1 MATTQNTYTGN
12 GSTVLYSFTFP
23 YLATTDIKVSVNGTN
38 TTAYSLANATTIQFT
53 AAPANGAA
61 IRIFRTTDDAQTKA
75 TFFPGSSIRAQS
87 LNENFTQN
95 LYVTQEAN
103 NVASSATTVS
113 NSALA
118 ASAAATSTANTSL
131 SNSTAAVTTAN
142 TASTNAAAAVSTS
155 NAASTSASTAL
166 SNSTTALSTANTALS
181 TANSSATQSAT
192 ALTNSATALS
202 QSNTAL
208 TQSSTAVAASNS
220 AVSVANTAST
230 NATTAVTTA
239 NSASSTASSANSK
252 ADQAISAVS
261 NSINYTLVSN
271 VAAIPASPTNNTAVE
286 IFNSTG
292 IESFTPLSGK
302 PAGFVGSSQLSVR
315 MIYATAGST
324 WNWVQYF
331 PNDPETRYLK
341 VGGGTLTGPLTL
353 AGAPTSNLHPA
364 TKAYV
369 DGYVSSITSTYA
381 PLANSNLTGLTS
393 ANSVG
398 IATWLRFSDA
408 DASNYVSLQAP
419 AVVTSNLTLTLP
431 ATSGTNGQFL
441 KTDGSGNLSFATV
454 DIPVVDTAYVETP
467 QTITVN
473 KVIAANTNAAL
484 VGPTVTVGTGVTIT
498 ISTGS
503 SLKFL

>member
-1 MATTQNTYTGN
+1 MN
-12 GSTVLYSFTFP
+12 
-23 YLATTDIKVSVNGTN
+23 
-38 TTAYSLANATTIQFT
+38 
-53 AAPANGAA
+53 AAPAAGVKVSIYRDTNSDQMNSE
-61 IRIFRTTDDAQTKA
+61 FY
-75 TFFPGSSIRAQS
+75 PGSAIRAQD
-87 LNENFTQN
+87 LNDNYNQV
-95 LYVTQEAN
+95 LYVVQENETLADETDDKSDLAISTATGAVN
-103 NVASSATTVS
+103 TANVALSQSSA
-113 NSALA
+113 
-118 ASAAATSTANTSL
+118 
-131 SNSTAAVTTAN
+131 AVNTAN
-142 TASTNAAAAVSTS
+142 TASANATAAVATS
-155 NAASTSASTAL
+155 NAASSASSSAL
-166 SNSTTALSTANTALS
+166 SNSSTALSTANTALS

-192 ALTNSATALS
+192 ALSQSTTALS
-202 QSNTAL
+202 QSTTAL
-208 TQSSTAVAASNS
+208 SQSSTAVASSSA
-220 AVSVANTAST
+220 AVSTANTAST
-230 NATTAVTTA
+230 NASSAVSTAG
-239 NSASSTASSANSK
+239 TASSNASTALSTANTANNK

-271 VAAIPASPTNNTAVE
+271 VAGIPASPTNNTAVE